1 MNRGDRRRE
10 SKGAAVCN
18 TEVEFGGITG
28 LFGIFGVKRAPENP
42 RGLRAKRTFAV
53 RRRKPAWFP
62 NYVGA
67 KFHNVD
73 FRLSLG
79 RAGRG
84 HTMGVLVLT
93 G

>member
-1 MNRGDRRRE
+1 M
-10 SKGAAVCN
+10 
-18 TEVEFGGITG
+18 EVEFGGIGGITG

-42 RGLRAKRTFAV
+42 RGLRANRTFAV

-67 KFHNVD
+67 NFHNVD

-79 RAGRG
+79 RTVRG
-84 HTMGVLVLT
+84 HTTSVLVLT